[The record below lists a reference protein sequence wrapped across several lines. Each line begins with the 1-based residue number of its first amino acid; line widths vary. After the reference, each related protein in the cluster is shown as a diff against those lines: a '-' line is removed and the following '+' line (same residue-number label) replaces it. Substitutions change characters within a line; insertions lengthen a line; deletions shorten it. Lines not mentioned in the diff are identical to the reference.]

1 MSTRGTFR
9 RRGARVDAIEDGV
22 DKGELLARAREATR
36 ATYGEEE
43 EARGAIGASSSAA
56 GTWDALRGG
65 GAALACARMAFEE
78 SFEAVVVRPV
88 RSRRARRLEREGS
101 EEEAWEEAREAR
113 EAARETAARRPW
125 DALRAIF
132 AREKAPTN
140 AISIDGMARGDFQAT
155 FDAMAMMYWVSE
167 VRRTAEDGDEEA
179 AATLEIS
186 FARRLDPA
194 VVAYC
199 QSEETRDRAI
209 RLARRRAVMKKKI
222 RRPSVAGM
230 ASASSIPSQKSA
242 AAETKKD
249 EEQARADASEDARGA
264 RDATAKED
272 GSAESESAPMTID
285 QWEIVTELRWELE
298 KTKET
303 LEANER
309 ELERL
314 RADASTS
321 ASPKSRSKE
330 ATLRE
335 LVTQL
340 EAEREERARV
350 TRDFEEQLH
359 DLRAEVAEI
368 MNATILSPNNLH
380 AFNCVDITTDQGRAL
395 AQTMMDVM
403 DHVRKSKDDIRR
415 NFNILSPKSAGE
427 TSDEITLSPSFVS
440 RLDTFEL
447 SESTPQETQPD
458 DIPRGDDSKDSVT
471 SYDSLE

>member
-1 MSTRGTFR
+1 
-9 RRGARVDAIEDGV
+9 
-22 DKGELLARAREATR
+22 
-36 ATYGEEE
+36 
-43 EARGAIGASSSAA
+43 
-56 GTWDALRGG
+56 
-65 GAALACARMAFEE
+65 
-78 SFEAVVVRPV
+78 
-88 RSRRARRLEREGS
+88 
-101 EEEAWEEAREAR
+101 
-113 EAARETAARRPW
+113 
-125 DALRAIF
+125 
-132 AREKAPTN
+132 
-140 AISIDGMARGDFQAT
+140 
-155 FDAMAMMYWVSE
+155 
-167 VRRTAEDGDEEA
+167 
-179 AATLEIS
+179 
-186 FARRLDPA
+186 
-194 VVAYC
+194 
-199 QSEETRDRAI
+199 
-209 RLARRRAVMKKKI
+209 
-222 RRPSVAGM
+222 
-230 ASASSIPSQKSA
+230 
-242 AAETKKD
+242 
-249 EEQARADASEDARGA
+249 
-264 RDATAKED
+264 
-272 GSAESESAPMTID
+272 MTID

-447 SESTPQETQPD
+447 SESTPQETQPE